1 MLQRGTGRPPVLSR
15 LPCSTSWTPFGI
27 QTGDD
32 ECGCGPRRCHS
43 ARAPVPGP
51 GQDAEMIDR
60 CDEIR
65 EELIGFAEGET
76 PPARHRQ
83 VAAHLVGC
91 AACAREAERLAE
103 VLSRTRALPT
113 PEMPEAFWADFRAA
127 VRQRV
132 AAEAPPRAPF
142 FRRVGAWRDRLAW
155 LRPVPALGAAV
166 AAGVLLAFGLARIPR
181 VPPSPPPAESVV
193 VGDSLAIAQ
202 HLDILEHLDE
212 LEHLDLLEHLTLL
225 RAPELG
231 RLPARS

>member
-1 MLQRGTGRPPVLSR
+1 MLQKGGTGRPPV
-15 LPCSTSWTPFGI
+15 
-27 QTGDD
+27 
-32 ECGCGPRRCHS
+32 
-43 ARAPVPGP
+43 PGL

-65 EELIGFAEGET
+65 EELISFAEGELAS
-76 PPARHRQ
+76 ARHHR
-83 VAAHLVGC
+83 VAAHLGGC
-91 AACAREAERLAE
+91 AACAWEVERLAE

-113 PEMPEAFWADFRAA
+113 PEMPEAFWADFGAA

-142 FRRVGAWRDRLAW
+142 FQRVGAWRDRLTW
-155 LRPVPALGAAV
+155 LRLVPALGAAV

-181 VPPSPPPAESVV
+181 VPPSPPPAESVAV
-193 VGDSLAIAQ
+193 SDSLAIAQ